1 MDAVFFRR
9 LRRLL
14 AVLIPGPLSSPVA
27 YIVLVALVLVAR
39 TACDVWLIKNHTMIE
54 TWVSGQG
61 SQGRESTIE

>member
-14 AVLIPGPLSSPVA
+14 AILIPSPFSSPVG

-54 TWVSGQG
+54 TWVMCSISFRSEKG
-61 SQGRESTIE
+61 

>member
-1 MDAVFFRR
+1 MDAVFFSR

-14 AVLIPGPLSSPVA
+14 GILIPGPFSSPVG

-54 TWVSGQG
+54 T
-61 SQGRESTIE
+61 